1 MIHIDRG
8 PKDSAEILDAL
19 HGDYGD
25 FALSNGIR
33 GRFQG
38 GLYHFGG
45 LFDGS
50 QETVEIPRIPLR
62 IVVMFAGDDFAC
74 GVLVE
79 PNAGFVTVPE
89 AARGKRF
96 AVLSNG
102 MLY

>member
-1 MIHIDRG
+1 MIRIDRS
-8 PKDSAEILDAL
+8 PKDSVEVLDAL
-19 HGDYGD
+19 RGDYGD
-25 FALSNGIR
+25 VSLPNGIR

-38 GLYHFGG
+38 GLYHFEG

-50 QETVEIPRIPLR
+50 QETVEIPRIPHR

-79 PNAGFVTVPE
+79 PNAGFVAVPE
-89 AARGKRF
+89 SARGKRF